1 MVEVRYR
8 DRLGNN
14 LFQYCLGRILA
25 EHFGYTLQATPLEGF
40 SRTND
45 SIIGAE
51 HTSPEEIL
59 EGQRIDLDAVL
70 RDSSPRKIVL
80 NGWFQRHEYF
90 TPHRER
96 IQSWLTM
103 DAEHLTPCADAD
115 VVVNVRRTDYIGL
128 GWALP
133 FSFYEEAI
141 ERAIPNGGRVTIV
154 TDDPADTFFYHFRRW
169 RPAFFKGTPLQQ
181 MSYMSNA
188 PRLVMS
194 ASTFSWWPAF
204 LGQAQT
210 VVCPVPCFGIWAP
223 GPKGQDINLIDHS
236 RFVCIDCPVPYNM
249 NVMEKLYQRARSYR
263 TRTAAWSNQTFRTN
277 FPVKKF

>member
-25 EHFGYTLQATPLEGF
+25 EHFGYSLRAEALDGF
-40 SRTND
+40 SRTKD
-45 SIIGAE
+45 VVTGDE
-51 HTSPEEIL
+51 YTSPEQIL
-59 EGQRIDLDAVL
+59 EGQRIDLDGVL
-70 RDSSPRKIVL
+70 CNLSPRKIIL

-96 IQSWLTM
+96 IHSWLTM
-103 DAEHLTPCADAD
+103 DPQHITPCTDAD

-141 ERAIPNGGRVTIV
+141 ELTLPKGGRVSIV
-154 TDDPADTFFYHFRRW
+154 TDDPNDTFFLRFRKW
-169 RPAFFKGTPLQQ
+169 KPTFFKGTPLQQ
-181 MSYMSNA
+181 MSYMSHA

-204 LGQAQT
+204 LGKAET
-210 VVCPVPCFGIWAP
+210 VVCPVPSFGIWAP
-223 GPKGQDINLIDHS
+223 GDVGRGIDLIDRS
-236 RFVCIDCPVPYNM
+236 RFVSIDCPLPY
-249 NVMEKLYQRARSYR
+249 VMSTLEKLYQRARSYR
-263 TRTAAWSNQTFRTN
+263 ARGAAWSNQTFHTN
-277 FPVKKF
+277 FPVNHF